1 MDHADWNRGLLL
13 GGLLIVIAVM
23 ALVSGRS
30 MRDRLLAAGVAA
42 QGIVMTFVA
51 GTTYYPRAELEV
63 AALVLAVLCCLW
75 SVWIFHDG
83 RTAAD
88 RARAS
93 NVDPIELIDPLAPIM
108 PSVALETPNDE
119 ATASGLREP
128 GDDP

>member
-30 MRDRLLAAGVAA
+30 MRDRLLAVGVVAH
-42 QGIVMTFVA
+42 GIVMTFVA
-51 GTTYYPRAELEV
+51 GAAYYPRAELEV

-75 SVWIFHDG
+75 SVWIFDDG
-83 RTAAD
+83 RSHTD

-93 NVDPIELIDPLAPIM
+93 NVDPIV
-108 PSVALETPNDE
+108 PSMVVETPNDD
-119 ATASGLREP
+119 ATASATREP
-128 GDDP
+128 GDAP

>member
-30 MRDRLLAAGVAA
+30 MRDRLLAVGVAA

-51 GTTYYPRAELEV
+51 GAAYYPRAELEV
-63 AALVLAVLCCLW
+63 AALALAALFCLW
-75 SVWIFHDG
+75 SVWIFNDG
-83 RTAAD
+83 RNSAD
-88 RARAS
+88 RARTS
-93 NVDPIELIDPLAPIM
+93 NVVRIELIDPIVPGLA
-108 PSVALETPNDE
+108 VEAPNDD

-128 GDDP
+128 GDSP

>member
-30 MRDRLLAAGVAA
+30 MRDRLLAVGVVA

-51 GTTYYPRAELEV
+51 GAAYYPRAELEV

-75 SVWIFHDG
+75 SVWIFDDG
-83 RTAAD
+83 RSHTD

-93 NVDPIELIDPLAPIM
+93 NVDPIV
-108 PSVALETPNDE
+108 PSMVVETPNDD
-119 ATASGLREP
+119 ATASGTREP
-128 GDDP
+128 GDAP